1 MPGSASGMFFLIIPQ
16 PVSYLQL
23 RRLGSRKKRRKMS
36 ETDRIVARREI
47 DEGIAALAASVV
59 AA

>member
-1 MPGSASGMFFLIIPQ
+1 MPGSASGMFFDNSSTCII
-16 PVSYLQL
+16 LTAH
-23 RRLGSRKKRRKMS
+23 GSRKKRRKMS
-36 ETDRIVARREI
+36 ETDRTVARHEI